1 MNSSFYLSN
10 MKNWLLIAAMF
21 TVTSCGADTPE
32 KVTETKETVVAEERD
47 TLADAV
53 ITQALEAASSPAPE
67 PAGPVADTF
76 CYVAVQGK
84 NTNAIKLIIAGDK
97 VTGELRYL
105 VEGEQPADGDLIG
118 TLKDNVIS
126 ADWTY
131 VKGVD
136 YYKVPV
142 QFKMTDKSVVQ
153 KPTAVDE
160 KGVPY
165 IPEDAEFVYEF
176 PQVDCSKYPKRTQA
190 KINFSRV
197 H

>member
-1 MNSSFYLSN
+1 MDCSFYIRG
-10 MKNWLLIAAMF
+10 MKNWLLIPAMF
-21 TVTSCGADTPE
+21 AVTSCGAEAPKAT
-32 KVTETKETVVAEERD
+32 TEVNEEVVIEERD

-53 ITQALEAASSPAPE
+53 ITQALEAANEPIPE
-67 PAGPVADTF
+67 PTGPIADTF

-105 VEGEQPADGDLIG
+105 VEGEKPADGDLIG
-118 TLKDNVIS
+118 TLKDDVVT

-131 VKGVD
+131 IKGVE

-142 QFKMTDKSVVQ
+142 QFKITNKAAIQ
-153 KPTAVDE
+153 KPTAVDD

-165 IPEDAEFVYEF
+165 IPEDADYVYEF
-176 PQVDCSKYPKRTQA
+176 PLVDCSKYPERKEA
-190 KINFSRV
+190 KINFTRMN
-197 H
+197 